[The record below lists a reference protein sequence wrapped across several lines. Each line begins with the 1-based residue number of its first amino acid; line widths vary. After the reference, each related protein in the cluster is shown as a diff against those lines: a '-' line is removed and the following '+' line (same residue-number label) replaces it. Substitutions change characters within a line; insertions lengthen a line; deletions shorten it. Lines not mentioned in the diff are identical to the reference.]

1 MESFATGKKR
11 PVVQLAGDMEHGLS
25 STTRLNT
32 NKIEVMV
39 VYKAPSKFLTV
50 DVYQVP
56 GEPVMVHMICPKC
69 LKTNRITADRKRIE
83 FDAAARNP
91 VHGLVLSEAGPDL
104 ASLAETGRLSVSS
117 FECAW
122 EVGGDKHV
130 QGGVHTGASLCRQ
143 RLAIENN
150 RAKDA

>member
-1 MESFATGKKR
+1 MEAFATGKKR
-11 PVVQLAGDMEHGLS
+11 PIVQLAGDMEHGLS

-39 VYKAPSKFLTV
+39 VYKDPSKFLTV

-56 GEPVMVHMICPKC
+56 GEPLMVHMICPKC
-69 LKTNRITADRKRIE
+69 HKTNRITADRKHIE
-83 FDAAARNP
+83 FDAAAKNP
-91 VHGLVLSEAGPDL
+91 VHGQVLSEAGRDL
-104 ASLAETGRLSVSS
+104 ASLAETGQLSVSA
-117 FECAW
+117 FECTW
-122 EVGGDKHV
+122 EIGGDKHV
-130 QGGVHTGASLCRQ
+130 RGGVHTGASLCRQ